1 MGRGVQACLLLEEA
15 AVVGIQ
21 LREEGGNPVVGVV
34 AELVHQRGVG
44 VVVRPHAL
52 RWRLLGSIVLI
63 SIKTLTLYRPDL
75 TSDRADSPIVP
86 IATLPVRKKAFDE
99 SQLALKVS

>member
-63 SIKTLTLYRPDL
+63 SIKPSPCTGLTLLR
-75 TSDRADSPIVP
+75 TGR
-86 IATLPVRKKAFDE
+86 TL
-99 SQLALKVS
+99 L